1 MGLGSSSTCNNS
13 SSLRTIAEQA
23 ICGNEPAQAAKESSP
38 EPETISQ
45 DVQREQL
52 MDTRRDFVANVSHEL
67 RTPVAIVKGF
77 AETLDNDY
85 EELSEKKRRDFIGKI
100 RKNSDR
106 LCFLVEDLLQLS
118 KLESPSQKLNLAQ
131 GKLASVARTVAER
144 TKKPNPYDWYSLKK
158 KVFNSIR

>member
-1 MGLGSSSTCNNS
+1 MYVALWVLVAVLLVITVVLLGRLQSRPS
-13 SSLRTIAEQA
+13 AE
-23 ICGNEPAQAAKESSP
+23 NEPAQAAKESSP

-100 RKNSDR
+100 RKTR
-106 LCFLVEDLLQLS
+106 IAF
-118 KLESPSQKLNLAQ
+118 
-131 GKLASVARTVAER
+131 ASWSRTSFSCR
-144 TKKPNPYDWYSLKK
+144 NWRRRHR
-158 KVFNSIR
+158 N